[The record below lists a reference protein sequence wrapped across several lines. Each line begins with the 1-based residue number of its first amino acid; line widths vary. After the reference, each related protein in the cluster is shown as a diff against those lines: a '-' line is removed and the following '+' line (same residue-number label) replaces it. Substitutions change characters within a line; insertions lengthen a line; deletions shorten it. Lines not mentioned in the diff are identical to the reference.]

1 MNTKK
6 QLPPVITIDGPGGSG
21 KGTVSHYLA
30 KHLGWHCLDSG
41 VIYRALAYYGKIH
54 HLDLENE
61 ELLAENAAH
70 LDLVFDTLS
79 TDYTRAKLGGNDVTR
94 LLRTEECGNIASKIS
109 AFPKVRQA
117 LLERQRQF
125 RQWPGLVTDG
135 RDMGSVVFPDAELKI
150 FLDASIEVRAER
162 RYLQLQQ
169 HHPEISFEQIYQ
181 EVAER
186 DTRDRHRE
194 VAPLIA
200 TEDAVTID
208 TSDLSVDEVFMKVLA
223 VVKERFSGS

>member
-1 MNTKK
+1 MNS
-6 QLPPVITIDGPGGSG
+6 QQNLPPVITIDGPGGSG

-30 KHLGWHCLDSG
+30 KYLGWHCLDSG
-41 VIYRALAYYGKIH
+41 VIYRALAYYAKLH
-54 HLDLENE
+54 HIDIENE
-61 ELLAENAAH
+61 DVLAENASE

-79 TDYTRAKLGGNDVTR
+79 TDYTRAKLAGNDVTS

-109 AFPKVRQA
+109 AFAKVRQA

-135 RDMGSVVFPDAELKI
+135 RDMGSIIFPDADLKI
-150 FLDASIEVRAER
+150 FLDASIEVRAQR
-162 RYLQLQQ
+162 RYLQLQK
-169 HHPEISFEQIYQ
+169 HHRVSFQQIYQ

-186 DTRDRHRE
+186 DTRDRHRA

-200 TEDAVTID
+200 TPDAVIID
-208 TSDLSVDEVFMKVLA
+208 TSDLSVDEVFAKVLET
-223 VVKERFSGS
+223 VKNRFETR